1 MKLAE
6 YLRREEMTGEQLA
19 VMAGMPSSTI
29 SRILNG
35 RRRPGLDVMQRIA
48 RATGYRVSALE
59 DFVPEEP
66 SSDGGGAS
74 TPGIIR
80 AGRRPLGMPGGSA
93 A

>member
-6 YLRREEMTGEQLA
+6 YLRREDMTGEQLA
-19 VMAGMPSSTI
+19 AKAGMPSSTI

-35 RRRPGLDVMQRIA
+35 RRRPGLQVMQRIA

-66 SSDGGGAS
+66 DESDGE
-74 TPGIIR
+74 
-80 AGRRPLGMPGGSA
+80 A